1 MDCSQLYIST
11 VSAGCD
17 ETAARYGLGL
27 EIAEYCTAANLDAPI
42 PEVVTAAQ
50 CHRQAAKRFVFHAP
64 FNELCPAAIDPLA
77 VSLARHRYAQALA
90 AGLVDL
96 MSGDEE
102 LADGKLPAYL
112 PDWERALQTAQTA
125 PEISC

>member
-50 CHRQAAKRFVFHAP
+50 CHR
-64 FNELCPAAIDPLA
+64 
-77 VSLARHRYAQALA
+77 
-90 AGLVDL
+90 
-96 MSGDEE
+96 
-102 LADGKLPAYL
+102 
-112 PDWERALQTAQTA
+112 
-125 PEISC
+125 